1 MAERKYQLDKT
12 YLQGPK
18 GQIYDYEAVLAK
30 QPGWKPVVPNRSKKA
45 ATPVEDEEAAAAAA
59 KEARRVEEL
68 RRAQANDDKTQGT
81 EANKTEG
88 TNKQTAAEGQG
99 NKNS

>member
-45 ATPVEDEEAAAAAA
+45 ATPVETEEAKKAEEA
-59 KEARRVEEL
+59 EARRVEEL
-68 RRAQANDDKTQGT
+68 RRAQANDDATKTQD
-81 EANKTEG
+81 AD
-88 TNKQTAAEGQG
+88 KQTTAQGQG